1 MIKVPVYNIDGEI
14 IGEEVVEIKDKK
26 INKDVLY
33 YYVNAYLTNQ
43 RKGTSSTKTRGEV
56 SGGGRKPWRQKGT
69 GRARVGSIR
78 NPIWRGGGV
87 VFGPKPKEYRIR
99 LPKKMKR
106 KALCE
111 AIKDK
116 LIEDRVFIVDFGN
129 FNEIK
134 TKRAY
139 EFLKKA
145 GFDKEKLLF
154 VLNKDNEN
162 KNNIIKSIRNL
173 NAVEYDYSYK
183 INAYEILKVDRVL
196 IDKGCFE
203 EIKEIWESENGS

>member
-1 MIKVPVYNIDGEI
+1 
-14 IGEEVVEIKDKK
+14 
-26 INKDVLY
+26 
-33 YYVNAYLTNQ
+33 
-43 RKGTSSTKTRGEV
+43 
-56 SGGGRKPWRQKGT
+56 
-69 GRARVGSIR
+69 
-78 NPIWRGGGV
+78 
-87 VFGPKPKEYRIR
+87 
-99 LPKKMKR
+99 MKR

>member
-1 MIKVPVYNIDGEI
+1 MTKIPVYNIDGEI

-43 RKGTSSTKTRGEV
+43 RQGTSSTKTRGEV

-87 VFGPKPKEYRIR
+87 VFGPKPKKYRVK

-116 LIEDRVFIVDFGN
+116 LIEDSCLFIH
-129 FNEIK
+129 I
-134 TKRAY
+134 
-139 EFLKKA
+139 
-145 GFDKEKLLF
+145 
-154 VLNKDNEN
+154 
-162 KNNIIKSIRNL
+162 
-173 NAVEYDYSYK
+173 
-183 INAYEILKVDRVL
+183 
-196 IDKGCFE
+196 
-203 EIKEIWESENGS
+203 